1 MVMKQ
6 ILLLLTLLS
15 LTIVCGQH
23 TSGGYKLSL
32 SQYGLKGKVKT
43 LIEYNEYSSS
53 KRYNFNKKGQL
64 VSYQSYNSKGK
75 KVKEIMFEYTD
86 DGKLKTMK
94 SDESLSVFTQ
104 LPNNVVQEA
113 VTINISGIK
122 AGENYLYTYDNKGNL
137 LSKERKAKGSYEG
150 INYKELYEYDS
161 AGRLLVKKYDLAYM
175 KNRKDSFGGNYNEK
189 DNMEVY
195 QYDINGQLIKH
206 TQYDSYGEIE
216 LIENYKNGVLVDEQK
231 YLSGNFRERTKYIY
245 NNTTHQIKE
254 EHYIGET
261 DIKPSFV
268 RVYQLTYD
276 KMENLI
282 LKALI
287 VEELS
292 GEVKDFKGNDIQIE
306 EKREIEY
313 YP

>member
-1 MVMKQ
+1 MKQ
-6 ILLLLTLLS
+6 TLLLLIFLS
-15 LTIVCGQH
+15 LTIVRGQH
-23 TSGGYKLSL
+23 TSGGYKPFLY
-32 SQYGLKGKVKT
+32 QYGLKGKVKT
-43 LIEYNEYSSS
+43 LIEYNEYGSST
-53 KRYNFNKKGQL
+53 RYYFNKKGQL
-64 VSYQSYNSKGK
+64 VSYQTYSSDGN

-175 KNRKDSFGGNYNEK
+175 KNRKNSFGGNYNEK
-189 DNMEVY
+189 DSMEVY
-195 QYDINGQLIKH
+195 QYDTNGQLIKC
-206 TQYDSYGEIE
+206 TQYDTDGKIE
-216 LIENYKNGVLVDEQK
+216 LIEDYKGGVLVSKQE
-231 YLSGNFRERTKYIY
+231 YILGNFRERTKYIY

-261 DIKPSFV
+261 DIKPSFE

-276 KMENLI
+276 KMGNLI
-282 LKALI
+282 LKVLI
-287 VEELS
+287 AEESS
-292 GEVKDFKGNDIQIE
+292 GKVKKNKGEDIQIG

>member
-1 MVMKQ
+1 MKQ
-6 ILLLLTLLS
+6 TLLLLMFLS
-15 LTIVCGQH
+15 LTIVRGQH
-23 TSGGYKLSL
+23 TSGGYKPFLY
-32 SQYGLKGKVKT
+32 QYSLKGKVKT
-43 LIEYNEYSSS
+43 LIEYNEYGSST
-53 KRYNFNKKGQL
+53 RYYFNKKGHL
-64 VSYQSYNSKGK
+64 VSYQTYSSDGN

-122 AGENYLYTYDNKGNL
+122 AGETYLYTYDSKGNL
-137 LSKERKAKGSYEG
+137 LSKERKAKGSYDG

-206 TQYDSYGEIE
+206 TQYDTDGKIE
-216 LIENYKNGVLVDEQK
+216 LIEDYKGGVLVSKQE
-231 YLSGNFRERTKYIY
+231 YILGNFKGRTKYIY
-245 NNTTHQIKE
+245 NNTTYQIRE
-254 EHYIGET
+254 EYYEDKTG
-261 DIKPSFV
+261 IKPSSTK
-268 RVYQLTYD
+268 VYQLTYD
-276 KMENLI
+276 KMGNLT

-287 VEELS
+287 AEES
-292 GEVKDFKGNDIQIE
+292 SEKVKNFKGNDIQIE

>member
-1 MVMKQ
+1 MTMKQ
-6 ILLLLTLLS
+6 TLLLLMFLS
-15 LTIVCGQH
+15 LTIVRGQH
-23 TSGGYKLSL
+23 TSGGYKPFLN
-32 SQYGLKGKVKT
+32 QYGLKGKVKT
-43 LIEYNEYSSS
+43 LIEYNEYGSST
-53 KRYNFNKKGQL
+53 RYYFNKKGQL
-64 VSYQSYNSKGK
+64 VSYQTYSSDGN

-137 LSKERKAKGSYEG
+137 LSKERKAKGSYDG

-195 QYDINGQLIKH
+195 QYDTNGQLIKH

-254 EHYIGET
+254 EYYIGET

-276 KMENLI
+276 KMGNLI

-287 VEELS
+287 AEESS
-292 GEVKDFKGNDIQIE
+292 GKIEKFKGNDIQIE

>member
-1 MVMKQ
+1 MKQ
-6 ILLLLTLLS
+6 TLLLLIFLS
-15 LTIVCGQH
+15 LTIVRGQH
-23 TSGGYKLSL
+23 TSGGYKPFLN
-32 SQYGLKGKVKT
+32 QYGLKGKVKT
-43 LIEYNEYSSS
+43 LIEYNEYGSST
-53 KRYNFNKKGQL
+53 RYYFNKKGQL
-64 VSYQSYNSKGK
+64 VSYQTYSSDGN

-175 KNRKDSFGGNYNEK
+175 KNRKNSFGGNYNEK
-189 DNMEVY
+189 DSMEVY
-195 QYDINGQLIKH
+195 QYDTNGQLIKY
-206 TQYDSYGEIE
+206 TQYDTDGKIE
-216 LIENYKNGVLVDEQK
+216 LIEDYKGGVLVSKQE
-231 YLSGNFRERTKYIY
+231 YILGNFRERTKYIY

-261 DIKPSFV
+261 DIKPSFE

-276 KMENLI
+276 KMGNLI
-282 LKALI
+282 LKVLI
-287 VEELS
+287 AEESS
-292 GEVKDFKGNDIQIE
+292 GKVKKNKGEDIQIG

>member
-1 MVMKQ
+1 MKQ
-6 ILLLLTLLS
+6 TLLLLIFLS
-15 LTIVCGQH
+15 LTIVRGQH
-23 TSGGYKLSL
+23 TSGGYKPFLN
-32 SQYGLKGKVKT
+32 QYGLKGKVKT
-43 LIEYNEYSSS
+43 LIEYNEYGSST
-53 KRYNFNKKGQL
+53 RYYFNKKGQL
-64 VSYQSYNSKGK
+64 VSYQTYSSDGN

-104 LPNNVVQEA
+104 LPDNVVQETLT
-113 VTINISGIK
+113 VNMSDIK
-122 AGENYLYTYDNKGNL
+122 AGETYLYTYDSKGNL
-137 LSKERKAKGSYEG
+137 LSKERKAKRGYDG

-161 AGRLLVKKYDLAYM
+161 TGRLLVKKYDLAYM

-195 QYDINGQLIKH
+195 QYDTNGQLIKH

-254 EHYIGET
+254 EYYIGET

-276 KMENLI
+276 KMGNLI

-287 VEELS
+287 AEESS
-292 GEVKDFKGNDIQIE
+292 GKVKNFKGNDIQIE
-306 EKREIEY
+306 EKRELEY

>member
-1 MVMKQ
+1 MKQ
-6 ILLLLTLLS
+6 TLLLLIFLS
-15 LTIVCGQH
+15 LTIVRGQH
-23 TSGGYKLSL
+23 TSGGYKPFLN
-32 SQYGLKGKVKT
+32 QYGLKGKVKT
-43 LIEYNEYSSS
+43 LIEYNEYGSST
-53 KRYNFNKKGQL
+53 RYYFNKKGQL
-64 VSYQSYNSKGK
+64 VSYQTYSSDGN

-122 AGENYLYTYDNKGNL
+122 AGENYLYTYDKKGNL

-175 KNRKDSFGGNYNEK
+175 KNRKNSFGGNYNEK
-189 DNMEVY
+189 DSMEVY
-195 QYDINGQLIKH
+195 QYDTNGQLIKY
-206 TQYDSYGEIE
+206 TQYDTDGKIE
-216 LIENYKNGVLVDEQK
+216 LIEDYKGGVLVSKQE
-231 YLSGNFRERTKYIY
+231 YILGNFRERTKYIY

-261 DIKPSFV
+261 DIKPSFE

-276 KMENLI
+276 KMGNLI
-282 LKALI
+282 LKVLI
-287 VEELS
+287 AEESS
-292 GEVKDFKGNDIQIE
+292 GKVKKIKGKIS
-306 EKREIEY
+306 K
-313 YP
+313 

>member
-1 MVMKQ
+1 MKQ
-6 ILLLLTLLS
+6 TLLLLMFLS
-15 LTIVCGQH
+15 LTIVRGQH
-23 TSGGYKLSL
+23 TSGGYKPFLY
-32 SQYGLKGKVKT
+32 QYGLKGKVKT
-43 LIEYNEYSSS
+43 LIEYNEYGSST
-53 KRYNFNKKGQL
+53 RYYFNKKGHL
-64 VSYQSYNSKGK
+64 VSYQTYSSDGN

-104 LPNNVVQEA
+104 LPDNVLQET
-113 VTINISGIK
+113 VTVNISGIK

-137 LSKERKAKGSYEG
+137 LSKERKAKGGYDG

-195 QYDINGQLIKH
+195 QYDTNRQLKKH
-206 TQYDSYGEIE
+206 TQYDTDGKIE
-216 LIENYKNGVLVDEQK
+216 LIEDYKAGVLVSKQE
-231 YLSGNFRERTKYIY
+231 YILGNFLGRTKYIY
-245 NNTTHQIKE
+245 NNTTHQIRE
-254 EHYIGET
+254 EYYEDKTGA
-261 DIKPSFV
+261 KPSSTK
-268 RVYQLTYD
+268 VYQLTYD
-276 KMENLI
+276 KMGNLI
-282 LKALI
+282 LKVLTA
-287 VEELS
+287 EESS
-292 GEVKDFKGNDIQIE
+292 GKVKKFKGNDIQIE

>member
-1 MVMKQ
+1 MKQ
-6 ILLLLTLLS
+6 TLLLLIFLS
-15 LTIVCGQH
+15 LTIVRGQH
-23 TSGGYKLSL
+23 TSGGYKPFLN
-32 SQYGLKGKVKT
+32 QYGLKGKVKT
-43 LIEYNEYSSS
+43 LIEYNEYGSST
-53 KRYNFNKKGQL
+53 RYYFNKKGQL
-64 VSYQSYNSKGK
+64 VSYQTYSSDGN

-104 LPNNVVQEA
+104 LPDNVVQETLT
-113 VTINISGIK
+113 VNISGIK
-122 AGENYLYTYDNKGNL
+122 ASETYLYTYDSKGNL
-137 LSKERKAKGSYEG
+137 LSKERKAKGGYDG

-161 AGRLLVKKYDLAYM
+161 AGRLLVKQYDLAYM

-195 QYDINGQLIKH
+195 QYDTNGQLIKH
-206 TQYDSYGEIE
+206 TQYDTDGKIE
-216 LIENYKNGVLVDEQK
+216 LIEDYRGGVLVSKQE
-231 YLSGNFRERTKYIY
+231 YILGNFRERTKYIY

-276 KMENLI
+276 KMGNLI

-287 VEELS
+287 AEESS
-292 GEVKDFKGNDIQIE
+292 GKVKKNKGKDIQIG
-306 EKREIEY
+306 EKRELEY

>member
-1 MVMKQ
+1 MKQ
-6 ILLLLTLLS
+6 TLLLFMFLS
-15 LTIVCGQH
+15 LTIVRGQH
-23 TSGGYKLSL
+23 TSGGYKPFLN
-32 SQYGLKGKVKT
+32 QYGLKGKVKT
-43 LIEYNEYSSS
+43 LIEYNEYGSST
-53 KRYNFNKKGQL
+53 RYYFNKKGQL
-64 VSYQSYNSKGK
+64 VSYQTYSSDGNKI
-75 KVKEIMFEYTD
+75 KEIMFEYTD

-175 KNRKDSFGGNYNEK
+175 KNRKNSFGGNYNEK
-189 DNMEVY
+189 DSMEVY
-195 QYDINGQLIKH
+195 QYDTNGQLIKY
-206 TQYDSYGEIE
+206 TQYDTDGKIE
-216 LIENYKNGVLVDEQK
+216 LIEDYKGGVLVSKQE
-231 YLSGNFRERTKYIY
+231 YILGNFRERTKYIY

-261 DIKPSFV
+261 DIKPSFE

-276 KMENLI
+276 KMGNLI
-282 LKALI
+282 LKVLI
-287 VEELS
+287 AEESS
-292 GEVKDFKGNDIQIE
+292 GKVKKNKGEDIQIG
-306 EKREIEY
+306 EKRELEY

>member
-1 MVMKQ
+1 MKQ
-6 ILLLLTLLS
+6 TLLLLMFLS
-15 LTIVCGQH
+15 LTIVRGQH
-23 TSGGYKLSL
+23 TSGGYKPFLN
-32 SQYGLKGKVKT
+32 QYGLKGKVKT
-43 LIEYNEYSSS
+43 LIEYNEYGSST
-53 KRYNFNKKGQL
+53 RYYFNKKRQL
-64 VSYQSYNSKGK
+64 VSYQTYSSDGN

-86 DGKLKTMK
+86 DGKLKKRK

-122 AGENYLYTYDNKGNL
+122 AGETYLYTYDSKGNL
-137 LSKERKAKGSYEG
+137 LSKERKAKRGYDG

-195 QYDINGQLIKH
+195 QYDTNRQLKKH
-206 TQYDSYGEIE
+206 TQYDTDGKIE
-216 LIENYKNGVLVDEQK
+216 LIEDYKGGVLVSKQE
-231 YLSGNFRERTKYIY
+231 YILGNFRGRTKYIY
-245 NNTTHQIKE
+245 NNTTHQIRE
-254 EHYIGET
+254 EYYEDKTGV
-261 DIKPSFV
+261 KPSSTK
-268 RVYQLTYD
+268 VYQLTYD
-276 KMENLI
+276 KMGNLI

-287 VEELS
+287 AEESS
-292 GEVKDFKGNDIQIE
+292 GKVKNFKGNDIQIE
-306 EKREIEY
+306 EKRELEY

>member
-1 MVMKQ
+1 MKQ
-6 ILLLLTLLS
+6 TLLLLIFLS
-15 LTIVCGQH
+15 LTIVRGQH
-23 TSGGYKLSL
+23 TSGGYKPFLN
-32 SQYGLKGKVKT
+32 QYGLKGKVKT
-43 LIEYNEYSSS
+43 LIEYKEYGSST
-53 KRYNFNKKGQL
+53 RYYFNKKEQL
-64 VSYQSYNSKGK
+64 VSCQSYNNKGEK
-75 KVKEIMFEYTD
+75 IKEIMFEYTD
-86 DGKLKTMK
+86 DGKLKKRK
-94 SDESLSVFTQ
+94 SYESLLVFTQ
-104 LPNNVVQEA
+104 LPNNVLQEA

-122 AGENYLYTYDNKGNL
+122 AGETYLYTYDNKGNL

-175 KNRKDSFGGNYNEK
+175 KNRKDSFGGSYNEK

-195 QYDINGQLIKH
+195 QYDTNGQLIKH
-206 TQYDSYGEIE
+206 TQYDTDGKIE
-216 LIENYKNGVLVDEQK
+216 LIEDYKGGILVSKQE
-231 YLSGNFRERTKYIY
+231 YILGNFRERTKYIY

-276 KMENLI
+276 KMGNLI

-287 VEELS
+287 AEESS
-292 GEVKDFKGNDIQIE
+292 GKVKNFKGNDIQIE

>member
-1 MVMKQ
+1 MTMKQ
-6 ILLLLTLLS
+6 TLLLLMFLS
-15 LTIVCGQH
+15 LTIVRGQH
-23 TSGGYKLSL
+23 TSGGYKPFLN
-32 SQYGLKGKVKT
+32 QYGLKGKVKT
-43 LIEYNEYSSS
+43 LIEYNEYGSST
-53 KRYNFNKKGQL
+53 RYYFNKKGQL
-64 VSYQSYNSKGK
+64 VSYQTYSSDGN

-104 LPNNVVQEA
+104 LPDNVVQETLT
-113 VTINISGIK
+113 VNMSDIK
-122 AGENYLYTYDNKGNL
+122 AGETYLYTYDSKGNL
-137 LSKERKAKGSYEG
+137 LSKERKAKRGYDG

-161 AGRLLVKKYDLAYM
+161 TGRLLVKKYDLAYM

-195 QYDINGQLIKH
+195 QYDTNGQLIKH

-254 EHYIGET
+254 EYYEDKTGV
-261 DIKPSFV
+261 KPSSTK
-268 RVYQLTYD
+268 VYQLTYD
-276 KMENLI
+276 KMGNLI

-287 VEELS
+287 AEESS
-292 GEVKDFKGNDIQIE
+292 GKVKNFKGNDIQIE
-306 EKREIEY
+306 EKRELEY

>member
-1 MVMKQ
+1 MKQ
-6 ILLLLTLLS
+6 TLLLFMFLS
-15 LTIVCGQH
+15 LTIVRGQH
-23 TSGGYKLSL
+23 TSGGYKPFLN
-32 SQYGLKGKVKT
+32 QYGLKGKVKT
-43 LIEYNEYSSS
+43 LIEYNEYGSST
-53 KRYNFNKKGQL
+53 RYYFNKKGQL
-64 VSYQSYNSKGK
+64 VSYQTYSSDGNKI
-75 KVKEIMFEYTD
+75 KEIMFEYTD

-175 KNRKDSFGGNYNEK
+175 KNRKNSFGGNYNEK
-189 DNMEVY
+189 DSMEVY
-195 QYDINGQLIKH
+195 QYDTNGQLIKY
-206 TQYDSYGEIE
+206 TQYDTDGKIE
-216 LIENYKNGVLVDEQK
+216 LIEDYKGGVLVSKQE
-231 YLSGNFRERTKYIY
+231 YILGNFRERTKYIY

-261 DIKPSFV
+261 DIKPSFE

-276 KMENLI
+276 KMGNLI
-282 LKALI
+282 LKVLI
-287 VEELS
+287 AEESS
-292 GEVKDFKGNDIQIE
+292 GKVKKNKGEDIQIG

>member
-1 MVMKQ
+1 MKQ
-6 ILLLLTLLS
+6 TLLLLIFLS
-15 LTIVCGQH
+15 LTIVRGQH
-23 TSGGYKLSL
+23 TSGGYKPFLN
-32 SQYGLKGKVKT
+32 QYGLKGKVKT
-43 LIEYNEYSSS
+43 LIEYNEYGSST
-53 KRYNFNKKGQL
+53 RYYFNKKGQL
-64 VSYQSYNSKGK
+64 VSYQMYSSDGN

-175 KNRKDSFGGNYNEK
+175 KNRKDSFGGSYSEK
-189 DNMEVY
+189 DSMEVY
-195 QYDINGQLIKH
+195 QYDTNGQLIKH
-206 TQYDSYGEIE
+206 TQYDTDGKIE
-216 LIENYKNGVLVDEQK
+216 LIEDYKGGVLVSKQE
-231 YLSGNFRERTKYIY
+231 YILGNFRERTKYIY

-276 KMENLI
+276 KMGNLI

-287 VEELS
+287 AEESS
-292 GEVKDFKGNDIQIE
+292 GKVKNFKGNDIQIE

>member
-1 MVMKQ
+1 MKQ
-6 ILLLLTLLS
+6 TLLLLIFLS
-15 LTIVCGQH
+15 LTIVRGQH
-23 TSGGYKLSL
+23 TSGGYKPFLN
-32 SQYGLKGKVKT
+32 QYGLKGKVKT
-43 LIEYNEYSSS
+43 LIEYNEYGSST
-53 KRYNFNKKGQL
+53 RYYFNKKGQL
-64 VSYQSYNSKGK
+64 VSYQMYSSDGN

-175 KNRKDSFGGNYNEK
+175 KNRKDSFGGSYSEK

-195 QYDINGQLIKH
+195 QYDTNGQLIKH
-206 TQYDSYGEIE
+206 TQYDTDGKIE
-216 LIENYKNGVLVDEQK
+216 LIEDYKGGVLVSKQE
-231 YLSGNFRERTKYIY
+231 YILGNFRERTKYIY

-261 DIKPSFV
+261 DIKPSFE

-276 KMENLI
+276 KMGNLI
-282 LKALI
+282 LKVLI
-287 VEELS
+287 AEESS
-292 GEVKDFKGNDIQIE
+292 GKVKKNKGEDIQIG
-306 EKREIEY
+306 EKRELEY

>member
-1 MVMKQ
+1 MKQ
-6 ILLLLTLLS
+6 TLLLLIFLS
-15 LTIVCGQH
+15 LTIVRGQH
-23 TSGGYKLSL
+23 TSGGYKPFLN
-32 SQYGLKGKVKT
+32 QYGLKGKVKT
-43 LIEYNEYSSS
+43 LIEYNEYGSST
-53 KRYNFNKKGQL
+53 RYYFNKKGQL
-64 VSYQSYNSKGK
+64 VSYQTYSSDGN

-104 LPNNVVQEA
+104 LPDNVVQETLT
-113 VTINISGIK
+113 VNISGIK
-122 AGENYLYTYDNKGNL
+122 ASETYLYTYDSKGNL
-137 LSKERKAKGSYEG
+137 LSKERKAKGGYDG

-161 AGRLLVKKYDLAYM
+161 AGRLLVKQYDLAYM

-195 QYDINGQLIKH
+195 QYDTNGQLIKH

-261 DIKPSFV
+261 DIKPSFE

-276 KMENLI
+276 KMGNLI

-287 VEELS
+287 AEESS
-292 GEVKDFKGNDIQIE
+292 GKVKKNKGKDIQIG
-306 EKREIEY
+306 EKRELEY

>member
-1 MVMKQ
+1 MKQ
-6 ILLLLTLLS
+6 TLLLLMFLS
-15 LTIVCGQH
+15 LTIVRGQH
-23 TSGGYKLSL
+23 TSGGYKPFLN
-32 SQYGLKGKVKT
+32 QYGLKGKVKT
-43 LIEYNEYSSS
+43 LIEYNEYGSST
-53 KRYNFNKKGQL
+53 RYYFNKKGHL
-64 VSYQSYNSKGK
+64 VSYQTYSSDGN

-104 LPNNVVQEA
+104 LPDNVVQETLT
-113 VTINISGIK
+113 VNMSDIK
-122 AGENYLYTYDNKGNL
+122 AGETYLYTYDSKGNL
-137 LSKERKAKGSYEG
+137 LSKERKAKRGYDG

-161 AGRLLVKKYDLAYM
+161 TGRLLVKKYDLAYM

-195 QYDINGQLIKH
+195 QYDTNGQLIKH

-254 EHYIGET
+254 EYYIGET

-276 KMENLI
+276 KMGNLI

-287 VEELS
+287 AEESS
-292 GEVKDFKGNDIQIE
+292 GKVKNFKGNDIQIE
-306 EKREIEY
+306 EKRELEY

>member
-1 MVMKQ
+1 MKQ
-6 ILLLLTLLS
+6 TLLLLMFLS
-15 LTIVCGQH
+15 LTIVRGQH
-23 TSGGYKLSL
+23 TSGGYKPFLY
-32 SQYGLKGKVKT
+32 QYGLKGKVKT
-43 LIEYNEYSSS
+43 LIEYNEYGSST
-53 KRYNFNKKGQL
+53 RYYFNKKGQL
-64 VSYQSYNSKGK
+64 VSYQTYSSDGN

-104 LPNNVVQEA
+104 LPDNVVQETLT
-113 VTINISGIK
+113 VNMSDIK
-122 AGENYLYTYDNKGNL
+122 AGETYLYTYDSKGNL
-137 LSKERKAKGSYEG
+137 LSKERKAKRGYDG

-161 AGRLLVKKYDLAYM
+161 TGRLLVKKYDLAYM
-175 KNRKDSFGGNYNEK
+175 KNRKESFGGNYNEK

-195 QYDINGQLIKH
+195 QYDTNGQLIKH

-254 EHYIGET
+254 EYYIGET

-276 KMENLI
+276 KMGNLI
-282 LKALI
+282 LKVLTA
-287 VEELS
+287 EESS
-292 GEVKDFKGNDIQIE
+292 GKVKKFKGNDIQIE
-306 EKREIEY
+306 EKRELEY

>member
-6 ILLLLTLLS
+6 ILLLLIFLS
-15 LTIVCGQH
+15 LTTVCGQH
-23 TSGGYKLSL
+23 TSGEYKLSL

-43 LIEYNEYSSS
+43 LIEYNEYGSST
-53 KRYNFNKKGQL
+53 RYYFNKKEQL
-64 VSYQSYNSKGK
+64 VSCQSYNNKGEK
-75 KVKEIMFEYTD
+75 IKEIMFEYTD
-86 DGKLKTMK
+86 DGKLKKRK

-122 AGENYLYTYDNKGNL
+122 AGETYLYTYDNKGNL
-137 LSKERKAKGSYEG
+137 LFKERKAKGSYEG

-195 QYDINGQLIKH
+195 QYDTNGQLIKH
-206 TQYDSYGEIE
+206 TQYDTDGKIE
-216 LIENYKNGVLVDEQK
+216 LIEDYKGGVLVSKQE
-231 YLSGNFRERTKYIY
+231 YILGNFRGRTKYIY

-276 KMENLI
+276 KMGNLI

-287 VEELS
+287 AEESS
-292 GEVKDFKGNDIQIE
+292 GKVKNFKGNDIQIE

>member
-1 MVMKQ
+1 MKQ
-6 ILLLLTLLS
+6 TLLLLIFLS
-15 LTIVCGQH
+15 LTIVRGQH
-23 TSGGYKLSL
+23 TSGGYKPFLN
-32 SQYGLKGKVKT
+32 QYGLKGKVKT
-43 LIEYNEYSSS
+43 LIEYNEYGSST
-53 KRYNFNKKGQL
+53 RYYFNKKGQL
-64 VSYQSYNSKGK
+64 VSYQTYSSDGN

-175 KNRKDSFGGNYNEK
+175 KNRKNSFGGNYNEK
-189 DNMEVY
+189 DSMEVY
-195 QYDINGQLIKH
+195 QYDTNGQLIKY
-206 TQYDSYGEIE
+206 TQYDTDGKIE
-216 LIENYKNGVLVDEQK
+216 LIEDYKGGVLVSKQE
-231 YLSGNFRERTKYIY
+231 YILGNFRERTKYIY

-261 DIKPSFV
+261 DIKPSFE

-276 KMENLI
+276 KMGNLI

-287 VEELS
+287 AEELS
-292 GEVKDFKGNDIQIE
+292 GKVKNFKGNDIQIE

>member
-1 MVMKQ
+1 MKQ
-6 ILLLLTLLS
+6 TLLLLIFLS
-15 LTIVCGQH
+15 LTIVRGQH
-23 TSGGYKLSL
+23 TSGGYKPFLN
-32 SQYGLKGKVKT
+32 QYGLKGKVKT
-43 LIEYNEYSSS
+43 LIEYNEYGSST
-53 KRYNFNKKGQL
+53 RYYFNKKGQL
-64 VSYQSYNSKGK
+64 VSYQTYSSDGN

-104 LPNNVVQEA
+104 LPNNVLQET
-113 VTINISGIK
+113 VTVNISGIK
-122 AGENYLYTYDNKGNL
+122 AGETYLYTYDSKGNL
-137 LSKERKAKGSYEG
+137 LSKERKAKGGYDG

-175 KNRKDSFGGNYNEK
+175 KNRKESFGGNYNEK

-195 QYDINGQLIKH
+195 QYDTNRQLKKH
-206 TQYDSYGEIE
+206 TQYDTDGKIE
-216 LIENYKNGVLVDEQK
+216 LIEDYKGGVLVSKQE
-231 YLSGNFRERTKYIY
+231 YILGNFRERTKYIY

-261 DIKPSFV
+261 DIKPSFE

-276 KMENLI
+276 KMGNLI

-287 VEELS
+287 AEESS
-292 GEVKDFKGNDIQIE
+292 GKVKKNKGKDIQIG
-306 EKREIEY
+306 EKRELEY

>member
-1 MVMKQ
+1 MKQ
-6 ILLLLTLLS
+6 TLLLLIFLS
-15 LTIVCGQH
+15 LTIVRGQH
-23 TSGGYKLSL
+23 TSGGYKPFLN
-32 SQYGLKGKVKT
+32 QYGLKGKVKT
-43 LIEYNEYSSS
+43 LIEYNEYGSST
-53 KRYNFNKKGQL
+53 RYYFNKKGQL
-64 VSYQSYNSKGK
+64 VSYQTYSSDGN

-104 LPNNVVQEA
+104 LPDNVVQETLT
-113 VTINISGIK
+113 VNISGIK
-122 AGENYLYTYDNKGNL
+122 ASETYLYTYDSKGNL
-137 LSKERKAKGSYEG
+137 LSKERKAKGGYDG

-161 AGRLLVKKYDLAYM
+161 TGRLLVKKYDLAYM

-195 QYDINGQLIKH
+195 QYDTNRQLKKH
-206 TQYDSYGEIE
+206 TQYDTDGKIE
-216 LIENYKNGVLVDEQK
+216 LIEDYKGGVLVSKQE
-231 YLSGNFRERTKYIY
+231 YILGNFRERTKYIY

-261 DIKPSFV
+261 DIKPSFE

-276 KMENLI
+276 KMGNLI

-287 VEELS
+287 AEESS
-292 GEVKDFKGNDIQIE
+292 GKVKKNKGKDIQIG
-306 EKREIEY
+306 EKRELEY

>member
-1 MVMKQ
+1 MKQ
-6 ILLLLTLLS
+6 TLLLFMFLS
-15 LTIVCGQH
+15 LTIVRGQH
-23 TSGGYKLSL
+23 TSGGYKPFLN
-32 SQYGLKGKVKT
+32 QYGLKGKVKT
-43 LIEYNEYSSS
+43 LIEYNEYGSST
-53 KRYNFNKKGQL
+53 RYYFNKKGHL
-64 VSYQSYNSKGK
+64 VSYQTYSSDGN
-75 KVKEIMFEYTD
+75 KVKEIIFEYAD
-86 DGKLKTMK
+86 DGKLKKVK

-104 LPNNVVQEA
+104 LPDNVVQETLT
-113 VTINISGIK
+113 VNMSDIK
-122 AGENYLYTYDNKGNL
+122 AGETYLYTYDSKGNL
-137 LSKERKAKGSYEG
+137 LSKERKAKRGYDG

-195 QYDINGQLIKH
+195 QYDTNGQLIKH

-254 EHYIGET
+254 EYYIGET

-276 KMENLI
+276 KMGNLI

-287 VEELS
+287 AEESS
-292 GEVKDFKGNDIQIE
+292 GKVKNFKGNDIQIE
-306 EKREIEY
+306 EKRELEY

>member
-1 MVMKQ
+1 MTMKQ
-6 ILLLLTLLS
+6 TLLLLMFLS
-15 LTIVCGQH
+15 LTIVRGQH
-23 TSGGYKLSL
+23 TSGGYKPFLN
-32 SQYGLKGKVKT
+32 QYGLKGKVKM
-43 LIEYNEYSSS
+43 LIEYNEYGSST
-53 KRYNFNKKGQL
+53 RYYFNKKGQL
-64 VSYQSYNSKGK
+64 VSYQTYSSDGN

-104 LPNNVVQEA
+104 LPDNVVQETLT
-113 VTINISGIK
+113 VNISGIK
-122 AGENYLYTYDNKGNL
+122 ASETYLYTYDSKGNL
-137 LSKERKAKGSYEG
+137 LSKERKAKGGYDG

-161 AGRLLVKKYDLAYM
+161 TGRLLVKKYDLAYM

-195 QYDINGQLIKH
+195 QYDTNGQLIKH

-216 LIENYKNGVLVDEQK
+216 LIENYKNSVLVDEQK

-254 EHYIGET
+254 EYYIGET

-276 KMENLI
+276 KMGNLI

-287 VEELS
+287 AEESS
-292 GEVKDFKGNDIQIE
+292 GKVKNFKGNDIQIE
-306 EKREIEY
+306 EKRELEY

>member
-1 MVMKQ
+1 MKQ
-6 ILLLLTLLS
+6 TLLLLMFLS
-15 LTIVCGQH
+15 LTIVRGQH
-23 TSGGYKLSL
+23 TSGGYKPFLYQS
-32 SQYGLKGKVKT
+32 GLKGKVKT
-43 LIEYNEYSSS
+43 LIEYNEYGSST
-53 KRYNFNKKGQL
+53 RYYFNKKGHL
-64 VSYQSYNSKGK
+64 VSYQTYSSDGN

-104 LPNNVVQEA
+104 LPDNVLQET
-113 VTINISGIK
+113 VTVNISGIK

-137 LSKERKAKGSYEG
+137 LSKERKAKGGYDG

-195 QYDINGQLIKH
+195 QYDTNRQLKKH
-206 TQYDSYGEIE
+206 TQYDTDGKIE
-216 LIENYKNGVLVDEQK
+216 LIEDYKAGVLVSKQE
-231 YLSGNFRERTKYIY
+231 YILGNFWGRTKYIY
-245 NNTTHQIKE
+245 NNTTHQIRE
-254 EHYIGET
+254 EYYEDKTGA
-261 DIKPSFV
+261 KPSSTK
-268 RVYQLTYD
+268 VYQLTYD
-276 KMENLI
+276 KMGNLI
-282 LKALI
+282 LKVLTA
-287 VEELS
+287 EESS
-292 GEVKDFKGNDIQIE
+292 GKVKKFKGNDIQIE